1 MRSAF
6 AALENVVALAR
17 RARLHT
23 VALLLLLLLLPNQF
37 LLLLELLL
45 IHVRLLALF
54 NRWILLCLGGR
65 GNSLRQFEFMRGST
79 TTIFRVV
86 ILRARH
92 LQIVVLI

>member
-1 MRSAF
+1 MRSAL

-23 VALLLLLLLLPNQF
+23 VALLLLLLLPNQF

-79 TTIFRVV
+79 TTIFRAV

>member
-1 MRSAF
+1 MRSAL

-23 VALLLLLLLLPNQF
+23 VTLLLLLLLPNQF

-54 NRWILLCLGGR
+54 DRWILLCLGGH
-65 GNSLRQFEFMRGST
+65 GNSLRQFEFMRGSN
-79 TTIFRVV
+79 TIFRVV

-92 LQIVVLI
+92 LHIIVLI